1 VRMTVFSHDQMYRP
15 LVGRDDVIAGS
26 DCGFGTWVG
35 QAVVDPDVVWAKLSA
50 MAEGASLATKQ
61 FWRG

>member
-1 VRMTVFSHDQMYRP
+1 VSRRP
-15 LVGRDDVIAGS
+15 DRKRLVVVGN
-26 DCGFGTWVG
+26 GFGTWVG

-50 MAEGASLATKQ
+50 MAERASLATKQ